1 MNFCLIRHAD
11 AEPVDPASG
20 LGDEDRPLTD
30 KGLQQCHDLAAALQ
44 RAGVELGKVVT
55 SPYLRAKQTAEE
67 MLKHWEGTPPELVV
81 CEALAPG
88 GKDKKLSRFLRG
100 LESET
105 VTLVGHMP
113 ELAVYAA
120 WLVGSKKTQL
130 TLAKAG
136 AAFIEA
142 DTGPNKG
149 AGILRWLITPA
160 WCAPLAEGSARGGHK
175 KAGAG

>member
-1 MNFCLIRHAD
+1 MNFCLIRHGD
-11 AEPVDPASG
+11 AQPVDVTSG
-20 LGDEDRPLTD
+20 LDDADRPLTE
-30 KGLQQCHDLAAALQ
+30 KGFQQCRDLAAALR

-55 SPYLRAKQTAEE
+55 SPYLRARQTADEL
-67 MLKHWEGTPPELVV
+67 LKHWQEPAPELVV

-100 LESET
+100 LESDS

-113 ELAVYAA
+113 DLAAYAA

-130 TLAKAG
+130 NLAKAG
-136 AAFIEA
+136 AAFIES

-149 AGILRWLITPA
+149 AGVLTWLITPA
-160 WCAPLAEGSARGGHK
+160 WCCTSK
-175 KAGAG
+175 S